1 MKKFFLDSKIVEIVA
16 LEQSTLTTLPNS
28 TYTAFNTKEGSGLTY
43 QKMDQLISTLVPE
56 FATRST
62 KKRMSTIEKFKVIEL
77 NSNTLFERQ
86 GEQAKFLYLLLN
98 GEVAVYRQTE
108 LLAKEDGIVC
118 SSKIPLW
125 SNPNDSGN

>member
-1 MKKFFLDSKIVEIVA
+1 
-16 LEQSTLTTLPNS
+16 
-28 TYTAFNTKEGSGLTY
+28 
-43 QKMDQLISTLVPE
+43 
-56 FATRST
+56 
-62 KKRMSTIEKFKVIEL
+62 MSTIEKFKVIEL

-98 GEVAVYRQTE
+98 GEVAVYRQPE

-125 SNPNDSGN
+125 SDPNDSGN